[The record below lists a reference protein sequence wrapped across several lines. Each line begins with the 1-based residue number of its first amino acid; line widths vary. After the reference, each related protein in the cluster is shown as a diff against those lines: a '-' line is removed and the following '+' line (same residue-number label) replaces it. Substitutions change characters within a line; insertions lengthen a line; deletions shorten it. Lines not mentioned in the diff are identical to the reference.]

1 MPLQISL
8 GDERAPVCAVVPRFE
23 RNVEDDLLDPG
34 GGGEPRSIGFDVEVC
49 RSADPSPFEYV
60 FSGRANVLSSTLCDR
75 RWLDDALPVDDK
87 GFEPDA

>member
-1 MPLQISL
+1 MLLQISL
-8 GDERAPVCAVVPRFE
+8 CDKRVPVCTVGPRFE

-49 RSADPSPFEYV
+49 RSADPSPFECV
-60 FSGRANVLSSTLCDR
+60 FSGRATVLSSSLCDR
-75 RWLDDALPVDDK
+75 RRLEDALPADDE